1 MNVTVSVGSASV
13 AIGDALTT
21 VSVYTTPGVMELLV
35 IVGGVFPMDTVADR
49 TGAPES
55 FPSVGVTS
63 HDTVSALANA
73 VLFNVAVVG
82 ETYALLTSHR
92 YENVTVSKSSSTAEP
107 GVHVRVDAVVGVL
120 GVSATLDKTGAVL
133 SMTMLATTG
142 VPLSVPSL
150 GVTEQA
156 VSPPTKLPEM
166 LV

>member
-1 MNVTVSVGSASV
+1 
-13 AIGDALTT
+13 
-21 VSVYTTPGVMELLV
+21 
-35 IVGGVFPMDTVADR
+35 MDTVVDR

-133 SMTMLATTG
+133 SMTMLAITG

-150 GVTEQA
+150 GVTEQVT

-166 LV
+166 LVEVPTTVPPMLQETVLTSLSPSSSVNQTMRT

>member
-82 ETYALLTSHR
+82 ETYA
-92 YENVTVSKSSSTAEP
+92 VDEP
-107 GVHVRVDAVVGVL
+107 SVRECDRIEIIVHSGAGCTRKGGCCCGCARRERDTGQNGCCVVDDNASDNRCPAVCSVVG
-120 GVSATLDKTGAVL
+120 GDGTGHCFPADKAT
-133 SMTMLATTG
+133 
-142 VPLSVPSL
+142 
-150 GVTEQA
+150 
-156 VSPPTKLPEM
+156 
-166 LV
+166 